1 MAATDINRT
10 KTIAL
15 PGEVSSEILQKTQ
28 ESSAVMALARQIKLP
43 GLGVTIPIITGDPE
57 AAWVGETEK
66 KPVNRGTLATK
77 IMQPYTLAVIVPFSN
92 QFRRDVPALYDELVK
107 RLPLALAQKFD
118 ATVFGGVTAPGDNFD
133 TLKSCTAQEIG
144 TDAYAGLVAADA
156 DIAEHN
162 GILNGWVLSPKGKA
176 LLLNAVDGNKRPLF
190 INSVAEGAVPMILG
204 SKTLQSKGAY
214 IADATAEKKNVV
226 GFAGDWTQA
235 VYGTVEGVQI
245 AIADQATLQDG
256 ENTINLFQQ
265 NMFAVRAEIE
275 VGFRCDTTVF
285 NKLTKAAG

>member
-1 MAATDINRT
+1 MASIDINRT
-10 KTIAL
+10 TTISL
-15 PGEVSSEILQKTQ
+15 PGSVSSEILQKAQ
-28 ESSAVMALARQIKLP
+28 ESSAVMALARKIPLP
-43 GLGVTIPIITGDPE
+43 GLGVTIPVITGDPE
-57 AAWVGETEK
+57 AGWVGETEK
-66 KPVNRGTLATK
+66 KPVKRGTLATK
-77 IMQPYTLAVIVPFSN
+77 VMQPYTLAVIVPFSN

-118 ATVFGGVTAPGDNFD
+118 ATVFGGVTAPGSNFD
-133 TLKSCTAQEIG
+133 TLKACTAQEIG

-156 DIAEHN
+156 DIADHN

-176 LLLNAVDGNKRPLF
+176 ALLNAVDTTGRPLF
-190 INSVAEGAVPMILG
+190 LNNVAEGAVPMILG
-204 SKTLQSKGAY
+204 SKTVQSKGAY
-214 IADATAEKKNVV
+214 VSGAPDVV

-245 AIADQATLQDG
+245 AIADQATLDDG
-256 ENTINLFQQ
+256 GTPINLFQQ

>member
-10 KTIAL
+10 TTITL

-28 ESSAVMALARQIKLP
+28 ESSAVMALARSIKLP
-43 GLGVTIPIITGDPE
+43 GLGTTIPIITGDPE

-66 KPVNRGTLATK
+66 KPVKRGTLTTK
-77 IMQPYTLAVIVPFSN
+77 VMQPYTLAVIVPFSN

-118 ATVFGGVTAPGDNFD
+118 ATVFGGVTAPGSNFD
-133 TLKSCTAQEIG
+133 TLKACTAQEIG

-156 DIAEHN
+156 DIADHN

-176 LLLNAVDGNKRPLF
+176 LLLNAVDGNKRPLL

-204 SKTLQSKGAY
+204 SKTVQSKGAY
-214 IADATAEKKNVV
+214 VSGAPDVV
-226 GFAGDWTQA
+226 GLP
-235 VYGTVEGVQI
+235 
-245 AIADQATLQDG
+245 ATGPRRCMAPWRACRSPLQ
-256 ENTINLFQQ
+256 TRPPW
-265 NMFAVRAEIE
+265 M
-275 VGFRCDTTVF
+275 T
-285 NKLTKAAG
+285 AAPPSTCSSRTCLPCVPRSRWASAATPPRSTS